1 MGMLAAVQ
9 GAVAPGAE
17 DRICMRLR
25 ARMGELSASS
35 WSIGPGRALA
45 AALICA
51 VAILML
57 ADPADAAKRRGG
69 SRHAAPSAPPALDAQ
84 AVNAAQVVVRQAG
97 ILAAQSRTNASN
109 PREMLF
115 GDVLGRVI
123 RRTVERVVVPD
134 KQHRAQPRFVSPLC
148 EYTSVVVE

>member
-57 ADPADAAKRRGG
+57 FGCGYVFGTRSGLQPWGAGLSMVALGSALVGVAVALGG
-69 SRHAAPSAPPALDAQ
+69 
-84 AVNAAQVVVRQAG
+84 
-97 ILAAQSRTNASN
+97 
-109 PREMLF
+109 
-115 GDVLGRVI
+115 
-123 RRTVERVVVPD
+123 
-134 KQHRAQPRFVSPLC
+134 
-148 EYTSVVVE
+148 

>member
-9 GAVAPGAE
+9 GAVAPGAK
-17 DRICMRLR
+17 DRFCMRLR
-25 ARMGELSASS
+25 GRMGELSASS
-35 WSIGPGRALA
+35 WSIRPGRALA

-84 AVNAAQVVVRQAG
+84 AVNAAQVTAPSGKGRARAPDAAAIIKAEILLDRAG
-97 ILAAQSRTNASN
+97 FSPGQIDGKTGTN
-109 PREMLF
+109 
-115 GDVLGRVI
+115 
-123 RRTVERVVVPD
+123 
-134 KQHRAQPRFVSPLC
+134 
-148 EYTSVVVE
+148 Y